1 MGKILVTG
9 ACGQLGS
16 ELTAKLSSIYGSENL
31 IVTDIR
37 NCPNNSG
44 FQYFEILDVLD
55 KNKLAEISGKYQIDQ
70 IYHLAAILSAKGEQN
85 PVQAWDIN
93 MMGLLNILDF
103 AREIN
108 VKKLFW
114 PSSIAVFGPTT
125 PRVSTPQFTV
135 AEPNTVYGISKL
147 AGERWCEYYFNK
159 YNLDI
164 RSLRYPGLISYK
176 TPPGGGTTDY
186 AVEIFFEAIQRG
198 SYQSF
203 LGNNTRLPM
212 MYMEDAIRGSVEL
225 MESDAKNISVRS
237 SYNFAAMSF
246 TPEEIAR
253 EIKKHIPDFSIT
265 YSPDFRQK
273 IADSWPESI
282 DDEIARSDWG
292 WKEKFSLSEMTSD
305 ILRNL
310 EPIIQKSF
318 L

>member
-31 IVTDIR
+31 IVSDIR
-37 NCPNNSG
+37 NCPSNDETVH
-44 FQYFEILDVLD
+44 FEILDVLD
-55 KNKLAEISGKYQIDQ
+55 SNKLGELSKKYQIDQ

-93 MMGLLNILDF
+93 MRGLLNILDF
-103 AREIN
+103 ARETK

-176 TPPGGGTTDY
+176 TLPGGGTTDY
-186 AVEIFFEAIQRG
+186 AVEIFFEALKKG
-198 SYQSF
+198 SYTSF
-203 LGNNTRLPM
+203 LSKDTRLPM

-225 MESDAKNISVRS
+225 MESDFNKISVRS

-246 TPEEIAR
+246 TPEEIAL
-253 EIKKHIPDFSIT
+253 EIKKHIPEFAIN

-282 DDEIARSDWG
+282 NDDIARSDWG
-292 WKEKFSLSEMTSD
+292 WKENYGLGEMTSD
-305 ILRNL
+305 ILKHL
-310 EPIIQKSF
+310 EPILQ
-318 L
+318 

>member
-16 ELTAKLSSIYGSENL
+16 ELTTMLSTIYGPENL
-31 IVTDIR
+31 IVSDIR
-37 NCPNNSG
+37 NCSSSEGIEN
-44 FQYFEILDVLD
+44 FEILDVLD
-55 KNKLAEISGKYQIDQ
+55 KNRLTELSKKYQIDE

-93 MMGLLNILDF
+93 MRGLLNILDF
-103 AREIN
+103 AKEIN
-108 VKKLFW
+108 VKKIFW

-125 PRVSTPQFTV
+125 PRISTPQYTV
-135 AEPNTVYGISKL
+135 TEPNTVYGISKL

-176 TPPGGGTTDY
+176 TLPGGGTTDY
-186 AVEIFFEAIQRG
+186 AVEIFFEALKKG
-198 SYQSF
+198 SFTSF
-203 LGNNTRLPM
+203 LSKDTRLPM

-225 MESDAKNISVRS
+225 MESDVKKISVRS

-246 TPEEIAR
+246 TPDEIAQ
-253 EIKKHIPDFSIT
+253 EIKKHIPDFAIS

-282 DDEIARSDWG
+282 NDDFARSDWG
-292 WKEKFSLSEMTSD
+292 WKEKYNLGEMTSD
-305 ILRNL
+305 ILKHL
-310 EPIIQKSF
+310 EPILQ
-318 L
+318 